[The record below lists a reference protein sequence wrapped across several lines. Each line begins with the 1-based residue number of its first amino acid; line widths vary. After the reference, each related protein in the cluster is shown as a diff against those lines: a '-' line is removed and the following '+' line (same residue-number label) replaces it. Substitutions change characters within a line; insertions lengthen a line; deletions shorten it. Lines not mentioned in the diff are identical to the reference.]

1 METTLDCLHQPV
13 AYGNESHAFS
23 FFRNWC
29 VSAFE
34 LPSLVCLRKGSN
46 YTSYDREKAIKHMN
60 DYFKDEPREY
70 DARFQDYSWISYKT
84 RLGSSKVTFRAR
96 CEKFLHEHIGELAEH
111 FCIATYGSVKTAF
124 VKTNHWIDLWNEFE
138 EWYEGRRKRFMA
150 KMDTAIANSKKDK
163 GEVTPTLKATSPG
176 GVANLL
182 KVLTKTM
189 ELQGADIRSIA
200 KMQYALCLQ
209 FGVRIPDEFLTDV
222 AVALD
227 VLDGGVE

>member
-1 METTLDCLHQPV
+1 METTLDCLHQPI

-29 VSAFE
+29 VETFE
-34 LPSLVCLRKGSN
+34 LPSLVCLRNSRE
-46 YTSYDREKAIKHMN
+46 YTSADRQKAIDHRN
-60 DYFKDEPREY
+60 DYFKDEPRWY
-70 DARFQDYSWISYKT
+70 DERFQDYSWVTWKSTGK
-84 RLGSSKVTFRAR
+84 SKAFFRAK

-111 FCIATYGSVKTAF
+111 FCIAKYGSVKTAF

-138 EWYEGRRKRFMA
+138 EWYEERRKRFMA
-150 KMDTAIANSKKDK
+150 KMDTAIATNNK
-163 GEVTPTLKATSPG
+163 GEVIPTKKPNSHG

-189 ELQGADIRSIA
+189 EQQGADIRSIA
-200 KMQYALCLQ
+200 KVQYAVCTQ
-209 FGVRIPDEFLTDV
+209 AGIRIPDEFLTDV

-227 VLDGGVE
+227 VLEGGVE